1 METNIIKMMGVAD
14 LASLGNALSG
24 MFAVITA
31 YYNQPIYT
39 ALLLILAVIFD
50 AIDGPLARKFP
61 SNTKEVFGETIDS
74 LADVISFGVA
84 PAIILFELFNNFLM
98 LIPSVLL
105 LSCGVLRLSRYNTI
119 ITEQTGPTKTFIGL
133 PIPVSS
139 FMLSLILISQIQN
152 QYLIIIIMS
161 IIAILMV
168 SSYKYPKIK
177 NKLVFIVSGILLIP
191 TLIIPL
197 NQMLYNIPSMILILL
212 VLGYILT
219 PLYHRE

>member
-1 METNIIKMMGVAD
+1 M
-14 LASLGNALSG
+14 
-24 MFAVITA
+24 
-31 YYNQPIYT
+31 
-39 ALLLILAVIFD
+39 
-50 AIDGPLARKFP
+50 
-61 SNTKEVFGETIDS
+61 DS

-84 PAIILFELFNNFLM
+84 PAVILFELYNNYLM
-98 LIPSVLL
+98 LIPAVLL

-152 QYLIIIIMS
+152 QYLIIILMT

-168 SSYKYPKIK
+168 SNYKYPKIK
-177 NKLVFIVSGILLIP
+177 NKLVFIVSAILLIP

-197 NQMLYNIPSMILILL
+197 NQMLYNIPSMTLILL
-212 VLGYILT
+212 VICYILT
-219 PLYHRE
+219 PLLS

>member
-1 METNIIKMMGVAD
+1 METNIIKMIGVAD
-14 LASLGNALSG
+14 LASLANALSG
-24 MFAVITA
+24 MFAIIAA
-31 YYNQPIYT
+31 YYHQPIYA
-39 ALLLILAVIFD
+39 ALLLILAVAFD
-50 AIDGPLARKFP
+50 AIDGPLARRFP
-61 SNTKEVFGETIDS
+61 SNTKEVFGETMDS

-84 PAIILFELFNNFLM
+84 PVVILFELYNNYLM
-98 LIPSVLL
+98 LIPAVLL

-152 QYLIIIIMS
+152 QYLIIILMT

-168 SSYKYPKIK
+168 SNYKYPKIK
-177 NKLVFIVSGILLIP
+177 NKLVFIVSAILLIP

-197 NQMLYNIPSMILILL
+197 NQMLYNIPSMTLILL
-212 VLGYILT
+212 VICYILT
-219 PLYHRE
+219 PLYHKE